1 MKYIKMFTRDY
12 HFLSN
17 FSNSPIKMGEYT
29 FLNGEAAFQ
38 SFKDLSRMGEF
49 QNLNP
54 SEAKKLGRKVKLR
67 EDWESI
73 KYDIMY
79 QVVLA
84 KFSQN
89 EDLKIKLLD
98 TGEAFL
104 EEGTLWHD
112 NCWGNCRCNKCK
124 DIVGKNYLGQILMR
138 VRNELSSK

>member
-1 MKYIKMFTRDY
+1 MLSIPHLKEWAFRTIYCKYK
-12 HFLSN
+12 
-17 FSNSPIKMGEYT
+17 
-29 FLNGEAAFQ
+29 FLNGEAAFHA
-38 SFKDLSRMGEF
+38 FKDPSRMSEF

-67 EDWESI
+67 EDWETV

-89 EDLKIKLLD
+89 EDLKNKLLE
-98 TGEAFL
+98 TGDAFL

-112 NCWGNCRCNKCK
+112 NCWGNCRCNECK
-124 DIVGKNYLGQILMR
+124 NIVGKNHLGQILMR
-138 VRNELSSK
+138 VREELRNK